1 MAAPWMLGFIVLK
14 ALPILAV
21 IFLSFNNY
29 DMLTP
34 LKFVG
39 LDNYKRMAS
48 DPLFFDTL
56 YNTFYITV
64 IGVPVH
70 VLAAFIMALLLNAGV
85 RGMGFYRTMFYLPSV
100 TPVIASSLLWL
111 WFLNPSTGP
120 INVALGELGI
130 PGPNWLQSEFWS
142 KPSIILVQTWS
153 VGTGMVVILAGL
165 QGVPQH
171 LYEAAEIDGANWWAR
186 LRNVTIPVL
195 TPTLFFVAIVS
206 VIGHMQVFTE
216 AFVMTKGG
224 PVNSTLFYVYYL
236 FNNGFA
242 YFRMGYAAA
251 LALILFGLI
260 LALTYVQ
267 LVIAP
272 RWVHYESEVPT

>member
-195 TPTLFFVAIVS
+195 TPTLFFVGIVS

-242 YFRMGYAAA
+242 YFRMGFAAA

-272 RWVHYESEVPT
+272 RWVHYESDVPT

>member
-195 TPTLFFVAIVS
+195 TPTLFFVGIVS

-272 RWVHYESEVPT
+272 RWVHYESDVPT